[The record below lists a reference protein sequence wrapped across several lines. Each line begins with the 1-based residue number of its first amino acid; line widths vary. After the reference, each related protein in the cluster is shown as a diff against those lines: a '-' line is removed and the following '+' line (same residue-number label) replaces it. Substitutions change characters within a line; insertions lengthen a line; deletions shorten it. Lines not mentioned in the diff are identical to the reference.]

1 MGVPHFD
8 GVRVDGSACY
18 LAVQSQMFAFSGRSE
33 PFTEFERGC
42 GGNNFSVRQLRPF
55 ISFATGIVDIILDDG
70 LFVFA
75 NALGRSLF
83 LPFGRDAFQCHL
95 VARYGH
101 LYLSGADFTFIA
113 GLINDFN
120 SFGILYFLLKVLCGG
135 CRNGQQTEHQ

>member
-18 LAVQSQMFAFSGRSE
+18 LAVQSQMLAFAGRSE

-42 GGNNFSVRQLRPF
+42 GGNNLSVRQLRPF

-75 NALGRSLF
+75 NAFGRSLF
-83 LPFGRDAFQCHL
+83 LFLWHSLLSFEGSVRRLPKRSAGRASVTMRFLFRFFSCL
-95 VARYGH
+95 M
-101 LYLSGADFTFIA
+101 
-113 GLINDFN
+113 LIVSN
-120 SFGILYFLLKVLCGG
+120 
-135 CRNGQQTEHQ
+135 